1 MYMWDHR
8 LVIAEASAPMG
19 SSEGL
24 QFEQSIGLLDAK
36 GEDLDTGKGN

>member
-1 MYMWDHR
+1 MWDHR
-8 LVIAEASAPMG
+8 LVIAESSAPMG
-19 SSEGL
+19 SSAAL